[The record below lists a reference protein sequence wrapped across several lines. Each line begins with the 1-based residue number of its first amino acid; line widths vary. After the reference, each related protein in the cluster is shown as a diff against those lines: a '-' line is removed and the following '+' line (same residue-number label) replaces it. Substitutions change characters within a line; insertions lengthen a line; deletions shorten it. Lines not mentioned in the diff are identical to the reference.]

1 MSARQNVYV
10 FRHDKTAA
18 TVLFAMKNPPPPP
31 PPLAHAHAHAISL
44 AYNGRELRRNNNG

>member
-31 PPLAHAHAHAISL
+31 PLAHAHAISL